1 MPDQMQ
7 EDIVVLVQHMAAV
20 PERLVRA
27 LADKSP
33 RQLGGRPGPDEWS
46 VIEVFAH
53 MRAVDDIMTAR
64 IYMLM
69 TRSNVLF
76 ADLDERRWADI
87 AHYVNRDI
95 HQSLTLFTLRRIEV
109 VTALRHLFVEDWQ
122 RKGLHEIKGMQS
134 LFSIVQ
140 NLAIHEEEHCT
151 QIEKLLS

>member
-1 MPDQMQ
+1 MSNQMQ
-7 EDIVVLVQHMAAV
+7 DDIVVLVQHMAAV

-27 LADKSP
+27 LADKTP

-53 MRAVDDIMTAR
+53 MRAVDDIMTSR
-64 IYMLM
+64 IYTLM
-69 TRSNVLF
+69 TRSNALLV
-76 ADLDERRWADI
+76 DLDERHWAEV

-95 HQSLTLFTLRRIEV
+95 HQSLTLFTLRRIEL

-122 RKGLHEIKGMQS
+122 RKGLHETKGMQT
-134 LFSIVQ
+134 LFNIVQ
-140 NLAIHEEEHCT
+140 NLAIHEEEHCS